1 MLGILNS
8 KRIESYD
15 ITGQFNSLS
24 EIVKFKYFVY
34 KWENITKNHPSFG
47 MTYIGYHKGKPWDGY
62 WQTSKNPKF
71 KRDFANK
78 KVKWDYQILRYDLT
92 EKEAK
97 DYEGNCIREIFKKEK
112 QRSYNM
118 HPGSKK
124 VLDFE
129 KVEEMLKEIKE
140 TIEGTEKHF
149 EIEIV
154 DKEYLKNLVGT
165 QAARASENLDKIA
178 YIANDVDDE
187 MGDTSYTKPLTVAI
201 DENDV
206 CNIGKTEFRI
216 NGFHTQKGILKSK
229 HAVDGKVIK
238 VNLTGWTK
246 AEIEHLAFISNE
258 DKKVKEEGP
267 KTPDYEKRLFT
278 LYVDEGIEPTSFQ
291 AEKILSPLTSKD
303 AGKVVRGVKKL
314 IEEKKD
320 KDTYGNVW
328 RDYGKE
334 MDEEAKESLKN
345 QAKKAVAGLDRAAT
359 IKMSSKLFKLD
370 SIIKKLSEED
380 KNTGETLFNH
390 VTVLVHHPFPQKENK
405 IEWQSN
411 NLQRQMK
418 MIERFIDNEHTK
430 CTVDVTEL
438 DYYKEEIE

>member
-1 MLGILNS
+1 MIGILNS

-15 ITGQFNSLS
+15 ITGQFNSILD
-24 EIVKFKYFVY
+24 IGKFEYFVY
-34 KWENITKNHPSFG
+34 RWENITKNHPNFG
-47 MTYIGYHKGKPWDGY
+47 MVYIGYHKGKAWDGY

-129 KVEEMLKEIKE
+129 KVEEMFKKIKD

-154 DKEYLKNLVGT
+154 DRGYLKNLVGT
-165 QAARASENLDKIA
+165 QAARASENPDRIS
-178 YIANDVDDE
+178 YISNDIDDE

-206 CNIGKTEFRI
+206 CDIGKTEFRI
-216 NGFHTQKGILKSK
+216 NGLHTQKGILKSK

-238 VNLTGWTK
+238 V
-246 AEIEHLAFISNE
+246 
-258 DKKVKEEGP
+258 
-267 KTPDYEKRLFT
+267 
-278 LYVDEGIEPTSFQ
+278 EPNRM
-291 AEKILSPLTSKD
+291 E
-303 AGKVVRGVKKL
+303 
-314 IEEKKD
+314 
-320 KDTYGNVW
+320 
-328 RDYGKE
+328 
-334 MDEEAKESLKN
+334 
-345 QAKKAVAGLDRAAT
+345 
-359 IKMSSKLFKLD
+359 
-370 SIIKKLSEED
+370 
-380 KNTGETLFNH
+380 
-390 VTVLVHHPFPQKENK
+390 
-405 IEWQSN
+405 
-411 NLQRQMK
+411 
-418 MIERFIDNEHTK
+418 
-430 CTVDVTEL
+430 
-438 DYYKEEIE
+438 